1 MARNT
6 FSEQLSAA
14 PTRPGV
20 YLMRDGSGDVL
31 YVGKAASLRHRLRS
45 YFASQANLEP
55 KIRTMVSKVADFD
68 FIVTESEQEAVIL
81 ESNLIKRHKPV
92 YNARLKDDKSYPF
105 IKIDVTEDFPQ
116 VYITRRVPN
125 DGSRYFG
132 PFASA
137 SSVRRTLALLKKLF
151 PYRSCTKTITGNDPR
166 PCLEYHINRCVAP
179 CIGAV
184 NKEQYREI
192 IDQVILFME
201 GKSDRI
207 VKSIALR
214 MRAAAEDLE
223 FERAAVL
230 RDQVRAIERVHEGQ
244 KVLHLTS
251 ENLDVIAAVQSKGEA
266 WVEVFFIRQGKLI
279 GRDHFMMA
287 GTEGDGPE
295 KILTAFVEQFYAA
308 NPYVPPRILMQ
319 HPLEDADAV
328 LEWLQK
334 KRQGPVKVHVPQRGE
349 KRKLVQMVAENAAQ
363 GLEQLRT
370 KHEDAEGLDAAMA
383 ELQEALS
390 LPGLPRR
397 IEAYDISNIQ
407 GANPVGSMVV
417 FADGK
422 RKSSDYRKFKVNTVE
437 GIDDYSMMRE
447 VLTRRFRRLAR
458 PSDDVATDGGSTV
471 TATPLKDRTWET
483 VPNLVLID
491 GGRGHLS
498 AALQVFLELG
508 IDFVPLASLAKENEE
523 IFVPQV
529 PEPIVLPR
537 ESKGLFLVQ
546 RVRDEA
552 HRFAITFHRQ
562 RRSKSSLGS
571 AMDLIPGIGPKRR
584 RMLLRRFGSVK
595 GVRDAEL
602 DELAAVPGMT
612 VSLAQRVKERL

>member
-151 PYRSCTKTITGNDPR
+151 PYRSCTKTITGTDPR

-214 MRAAAEDLE
+214 MRAAAEELE

-334 KRQGPVKVHVPQRGE
+334 KRQGPVKVYVPQRGE

-363 GLEQLRT
+363 GLEQLRI

-390 LPGLPRR
+390 LPSLPSR

-407 GANPVGSMVV
+407 GTNPVGSMVV
-417 FADGK
+417 FVDGK

-458 PSDDVATDGGSTV
+458 SRDDAPTNGSSGGASQGDQ
-471 TATPLKDRTWET
+471 AWET